1 MALKVLFNEYYK
13 QAKYSE
19 SESERRHFR
28 NLKLRISEL
37 EEKTN
42 LQDEIDDLEELLTT
56 IKSNKYGCVN
66 AYNKFLKHLKDRGLN
81 VRSTLPKNYETVT
94 RRLELIKF
102 LQKPKTRQKIL
113 DEFLINRRTLD
124 EDFATLEKGIDF
136 CGTKLKIKLSQYDRE
151 GRRTIDCDNYSSSCN
166 PIGLALNMTELY
178 LLTNVIPN
186 QIENDEVRRLYG
198 SIIRKIYPQ
207 LSDYAME
214 LMKIEDLSTSN
225 KFEIEYEQ
233 LKNDSFNQLMYFMK
247 REKECTIIYQ
257 QNGERKEIKGT
268 ISLANNNSCFI
279 VKNNEK
285 ETEIKYIDFIG
296 IEDFKNYYE

>member
-124 EDFATLEKGIDF
+124 EDFATLEKGIDLVKEAKYRYDNVDMIPENEEEERIDCEF
-136 CGTKLKIKLSQYDRE
+136 GKIAADIAISRHTGKMESVYTPMGMMYYQIGKDLTEAKYVIGTGGVIINNSNPKEILQKMCSDSKKPLELRPRNPIFLLDEKYILSAMGLLSMHEPEVALKIMKK
-151 GRRTIDCDNYSSSCN
+151 
-166 PIGLALNMTELY
+166 NM
-178 LLTNVIPN
+178 
-186 QIENDEVRRLYG
+186 R
-198 SIIRKIYPQ
+198 SI
-207 LSDYAME
+207 
-214 LMKIEDLSTSN
+214 
-225 KFEIEYEQ
+225 
-233 LKNDSFNQLMYFMK
+233 
-247 REKECTIIYQ
+247 
-257 QNGERKEIKGT
+257 
-268 ISLANNNSCFI
+268 
-279 VKNNEK
+279 
-285 ETEIKYIDFIG
+285 
-296 IEDFKNYYE
+296 